1 MSFRS
6 RAPDYT
12 RSGFSPFFRMRSLA
26 CLAVSLGRARAPREV
41 VPGTSAL
48 PSEVGVS
55 EFAQQ
60 LLQLAA
66 VNVPF
71 HRLGRRLRR
80 WQGVLLGGSSSA
92 S

>member
-1 MSFRS
+1 MGF
-6 RAPDYT
+6 APERLT
-12 RSGFSPFFRMRSLA
+12 IPAAGFPL
-26 CLAVSLGRARAPREV
+26 LPDQVARLLCRFARPRQSPREV

-48 PSEVGVS
+48 PFEVGVS